1 MEPVIQEKHEGY
13 FYAYRLLYKNLD
25 NPTSSWKFSNYR
37 KNVGSIRPLAHPLA
51 PYTNYSFR
59 VMASSFQS
67 EGLVSEAFQ
76 ARTYQWGMY
85 FKIQLVVYY
94 QCCVLIS
101 RAITRLYVIAH

>member
-1 MEPVIQEKHEGY
+1 MPKNPRAWKITYKHVYVLMEPVIQEEHEGY

-37 KNVGSIRPLAHPLA
+37 KNVGSINPVAHPLA

-76 ARTYQWGMY
+76 ARTHQWGMY
-85 FKIQLVVYY
+85 N
-94 QCCVLIS
+94 
-101 RAITRLYVIAH
+101 